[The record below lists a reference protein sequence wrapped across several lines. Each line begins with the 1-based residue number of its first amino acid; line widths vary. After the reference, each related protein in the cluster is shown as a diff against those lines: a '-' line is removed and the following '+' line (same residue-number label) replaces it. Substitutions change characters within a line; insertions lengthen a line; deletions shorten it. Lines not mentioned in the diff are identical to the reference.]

1 MNQENISQNLFKKIQ
16 NFIFKN
22 YIQLIISL
30 VILLIIFI
38 GFQIYNYVKIQDIK
52 NSSISFFDIIQ
63 DKQNDLSSLEN
74 LINDDNIFSIL
85 SKLKLIQQ
93 NNENKNNNFFKKIQ
107 NFIFK
112 NYLQLIIS
120 LVIFLIIFIGYQTFD
135 YFKIRDIKNSSIS
148 FFDIIQE
155 NNDDISSLENLIEDD
170 TFFSILSKLKL
181 IQQNNENK
189 NFSYSNE
196 LYKELIADSDLN
208 SLYKS
213 SIAANA
219 SYTMINATYEENTN
233 NYLNDISGYINN
245 ISDDLDA
252 YFSIKKELEYL
263 LIVTEIDLNKSE
275 YNNSKA
281 LDKYNEIF
289 NSNLVSASIK
299 ERVKKIH
306 EFQLY
311 K

>member
-1 MNQENISQNLFKKIQ
+1 MNQENKNQNLFKKTQ

-22 YIQLIISL
+22 YIQIIISL

-38 GFQIYNYVKIQDIK
+38 GYQTYNYFKIRDIK
-52 NSSISFFDIIQ
+52 NSSISFFNIIRENQ
-63 DKQNDLSSLEN
+63 DDLSSLEN
-74 LINDDNIFSIL
+74 LIDDDNIFSIL
-85 SKLKLIQQ
+85 SKLKLIQ
-93 NNENKNNNFFKKIQ
+93 K
-107 NFIFK
+107 
-112 NYLQLIIS
+112 
-120 LVIFLIIFIGYQTFD
+120 
-135 YFKIRDIKNSSIS
+135 
-148 FFDIIQE
+148 
-155 NNDDISSLENLIEDD
+155 
-170 TFFSILSKLKL
+170 
-181 IQQNNENK
+181 NNENK

-196 LYKELIADSDLN
+196 LYKELLASSNLDDI
-208 SLYKS
+208 YKS

-219 SYTMINATYEENTN
+219 SYTMINASYEEKTN
-233 NYLNDISGYINN
+233 NYLNDILIYINN
-245 ISDDLDA
+245 INDEFDG

-275 YNNSKA
+275 YNNNSKA

-289 NSNLVSASIK
+289 NSSLVSASIK

>member
-1 MNQENISQNLFKKIQ
+1 MKQENKNQNLFTKIK

-38 GFQIYNYVKIQDIK
+38 GFQAYNYFKIQDIK

-63 DKQNDLSSLEN
+63 DDQNDLSSLEN
-74 LINDDNIFSIL
+74 LMDDNNI
-85 SKLKLIQQ
+85 
-93 NNENKNNNFFKKIQ
+93 
-107 NFIFK
+107 
-112 NYLQLIIS
+112 
-120 LVIFLIIFIGYQTFD
+120 
-135 YFKIRDIKNSSIS
+135 
-148 FFDIIQE
+148 
-155 NNDDISSLENLIEDD
+155 
-170 TFFSILSKLKL
+170 FSILSKLKL

-196 LYKELIADSDLN
+196 LYKELLTSSNLDE
-208 SLYKS
+208 LYKS
-213 SIAANA
+213 AIAANA
-219 SYTMINATYEENTN
+219 SYTLINASYEDNTN
-233 NYLNDISGYINN
+233 NYLNDISIYINN
-245 ISDDLDA
+245 INDELDS

-263 LIVTEIDLNKSE
+263 LIVSEIDLNESD
-275 YNNSKA
+275 YNNSSRA
-281 LDKYNEIF
+281 LNKYNEIF
-289 NSNLVSASIK
+289 NSSLVSASIK

>member
-1 MNQENISQNLFKKIQ
+1 MNQENKNQNLFKKIQ

-38 GFQIYNYVKIQDIK
+38 GFQTYNYFKIRDIK
-52 NSSISFFDIIQ
+52 NSSIIFFDIIQ
-63 DKQNDLSSLEN
+63 DDQNDLSNLNN
-74 LINDDNIFSIL
+74 LIEDNNIFSIL
-85 SKLKLIQQ
+85 SKLKLIQ
-93 NNENKNNNFFKKIQ
+93 
-107 NFIFK
+107 
-112 NYLQLIIS
+112 
-120 LVIFLIIFIGYQTFD
+120 T
-135 YFKIRDIKNSSIS
+135 
-148 FFDIIQE
+148 
-155 NNDDISSLENLIEDD
+155 
-170 TFFSILSKLKL
+170 
-181 IQQNNENK
+181 NNENK

-196 LYKELIADSDLN
+196 LYKELLASSNLDDF
-208 SLYKS
+208 YKT

-219 SYTMINATYEENTN
+219 SYTMINASYEENTN
-233 NYLNDISGYINN
+233 KYLNDITSYINN
-245 ISDDLDA
+245 ISDELDG

-263 LIVTEIDLNKSE
+263 LIITEIDLNKFE
-275 YNNSKA
+275 YNNNLKA

-289 NSNLVSASIK
+289 NSSLVSAFIK

>member
-1 MNQENISQNLFKKIQ
+1 MSEENKNNSLFKKIQ
-16 NFIFKN
+16 NFIFTN
-22 YIQLIISL
+22 YLKMIISF

-38 GFQIYNYVKIQDIK
+38 GFQTYNYFKIQDIK

-63 DKQNDLSSLEN
+63 ENQNDLSSLEN
-74 LINDDNIFSIL
+74 LIDDDNIFSIL
-85 SKLKLIQQ
+85 SMLKLI
-93 NNENKNNNFFKKIQ
+93 EKNNQ
-107 NFIFK
+107 
-112 NYLQLIIS
+112 
-120 LVIFLIIFIGYQTFD
+120 
-135 YFKIRDIKNSSIS
+135 
-148 FFDIIQE
+148 
-155 NNDDISSLENLIEDD
+155 
-170 TFFSILSKLKL
+170 
-181 IQQNNENK
+181 NK

-196 LYKELIADSDLN
+196 LYKELLASSNLDK
-208 SLYKS
+208 LYKS

-219 SYTMINATYEENTN
+219 SYTMINASYEDNTN
-233 NYLNDISGYINN
+233 NYLDDISIYINN
-245 ISDDLDA
+245 ISDGLDS

-275 YNNSKA
+275 YNNNQKA

-289 NSNLVSASIK
+289 NSSLVSASIK